1 MKKRYLL
8 KVFAMCCAIFVIST
22 TSATTNPNLVSDS
35 ITSESQKISED
46 EIVKKVLAY
55 LPKIS
60 GYMQTGYAWED
71 KNAGDISSFQ
81 MKRTRLFVEKQIS
94 PMFDMRMQFEV
105 FSGSTDKN
113 IGKKLMTI
121 VDAFVDTHLHKS
133 LHFRLGQY
141 NLPLGFENIELPP
154 GALETIELSSIN
166 QRMVCR
172 NPVSMPNHFDF
183 GRDMGL
189 MAYGGLFES
198 ADKKFNHLSYH
209 LSVTNGHIIT
219 LPDNNKSK
227 DFIGRLVFQPIKSLR
242 FMGAYNWGE
251 YDRTNL
257 IPGRDITI
265 KEKNL
270 SNNRYFVG
278 AWYADDNGLILRS
291 EYAHMRS
298 HEANVKEDGLYV
310 FAGYQVGKFLPI
322 VRWDMY
328 RDRIAKSS
336 IANRDAVLCGCTFA
350 PIKSFKFQFAYTHT
364 IYTDRVKDAGVRSSN
379 GNGIQAMAMAYF

>member
-8 KVFAMCCAIFVIST
+8 RVFSMCCSIFIIST
-22 TSATTNPNLVSDS
+22 TSAISNFNLESDS
-35 ITSESQKISED
+35 ITNGSQKISED

-81 MKRTRLFVEKQIS
+81 MKRARLFVEKQMS

-105 FSGSTDKN
+105 FSGSTDNN
-113 IGKKLMTI
+113 IGKKVMTI

-133 LHFRLGQY
+133 LHFRLGQF
-141 NLPLGFENIELPP
+141 NLPLGFENFELPP
-154 GALETIELSSIN
+154 SVLETIDLSNIN
-166 QRMVCR
+166 LRMVCR
-172 NPVSMPNHFDF
+172 NPVSSPNHFDY

-198 ADKKFNHLSYH
+198 ADKKFNYLSYN
-209 LSVTNGHIIT
+209 LSVTNGYIIT

-242 FMGAYNWGE
+242 FMGSYNWGE
-251 YDRTNL
+251 YDRTSL
-257 IPGRDITI
+257 IPGTDTTV

-298 HEANVKEDGLYV
+298 REANVKEDGLYV

-328 RDRIAKSS
+328 RDRISKSS
-336 IANRDAVLCGCTFA
+336 IANRDAILCGCTFA
-350 PIKSFKFQFAYTHT
+350 PIKNFKFQFAYTHS
-364 IYTDRVKDAGVRSSN
+364 IYTNEVKDAGVRTGN
-379 GNGIQAMAMAYF
+379 GNAVQAMAMAYF

>member
-8 KVFAMCCAIFVIST
+8 RVFAVCCSLFIISS
-22 TSATTNPNLVSDS
+22 TSATNNLNFESDS

-46 EIVKKVLAY
+46 EIVRKVLAY

-71 KNAGDISSFQ
+71 KNAGDFSSFQ
-81 MKRTRLFVEKQIS
+81 MKRTRLFIEKQMS

-113 IGKKLMTI
+113 IGKKVMTI

-141 NLPLGFENIELPP
+141 NLPLNLENFELSP
-154 GALETIELSSIN
+154 GTLETIELSSIN

-172 NPVSMPNHFDF
+172 NPVSMPNHFDY

-189 MAYGGLFES
+189 MAYGDLFEN
-198 ADKKFNHLSYH
+198 ADKKFNYLSYQ
-209 LSVTNGHIIT
+209 LSITNGHIIT
-219 LPDNNKSK
+219 LPDNNKAK
-227 DFIGRLVFQPIKSLR
+227 DFIGRLIFKPIKNLR

-251 YDRTNL
+251 YDRTTL
-257 IPGRDITI
+257 VPGTDTSV

-278 AWYADDNGLILRS
+278 AWYAGDNGLILRS

-298 HEANVKEDGLYV
+298 READVKEDGLYV
-310 FAGYQVGKFLPI
+310 FAGYQVGKFLPV

-328 RDRIAKSS
+328 RDRISKAS
-336 IANRDAVLCGCTFA
+336 IANRDAILCGCTFA
-350 PIKSFKFQFAYTHT
+350 PIKNFKIQFAYTHF
-364 IYTDRVKDAGVRSSN
+364 IYTNKVKDAGMKAGN
-379 GNGIQAMAMAYF
+379 GNGVQAMAMAYF